1 MSEQEGI
8 GDEKDEAGFGSLLF
22 CFCVALL
29 AYVLSIGPAAWL
41 HEKTTSARL
50 KGGLEAIYTPVM
62 FLIQET
68 PLTQAGE
75 WWVSEW
81 VDLPGPK

>member
-1 MSEQEGI
+1 VSETEGI
-8 GDEKDEAGFGSLLF
+8 SDKKHEAGFGSLLF
-22 CFCVALL
+22 WFCAALF
-29 AYVLSIGPAAWL
+29 AYVLGIGPAAWL